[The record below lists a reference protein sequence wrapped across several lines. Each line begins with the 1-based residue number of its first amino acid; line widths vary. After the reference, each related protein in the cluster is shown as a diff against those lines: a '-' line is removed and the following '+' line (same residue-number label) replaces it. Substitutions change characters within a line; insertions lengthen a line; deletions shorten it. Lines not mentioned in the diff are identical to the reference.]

1 MDHIELRAAIETL
14 WPGHGGQ
21 SEAARQFGI
30 KLDTMRAYL
39 APPEASRSRS
49 VPEWLARDIA
59 ALMAQFPGGMRQS
72 DPRQTIAILHGHMV
86 GAGWTDPQSAAAILG
101 AALVNARNYIG
112 EDELRGLL
120 ALRQKI
126 VGGAE

>member
-1 MDHIELRAAIETL
+1 MDHNELRTAIETL

-49 VPEWLARDIA
+49 VPEWLASDIA
-59 ALMAQFPGGMRQS
+59 ALLAQFPGGMRQS
-72 DPRQTIAILHGHMV
+72 DPRQTVAILHGHMV
-86 GAGWTDPQSAAAILG
+86 GAGWTDSQAAASILG
-101 AALVNARNYIG
+101 AALANARKHIG
-112 EDELRGLL
+112 DDGLREMVGKVGLSE
-120 ALRQKI
+120 ARK
-126 VGGAE
+126 